1 MWCCLRIQI
10 LLHHLNDLSGS
21 QIFLAI
27 FSRYSASSF
36 APPKSLSSRCIE
48 FDPLVVDLVEERVRT
63 YPMLKKSCILND
75 RHNQNIKIEVDK
87 GELMIR
93 AKLTVQARF

>member
-48 FDPLVVDLVEERVRT
+48 FDPLVVDLVEERIRT
-63 YPMLKKSCILND
+63 GLNIPSMGFFEYD
-75 RHNQNIKIEVDK
+75 GIKMAWK
-87 GELMIR
+87 
-93 AKLTVQARF
+93 QP